1 LPLGATPAVAL
12 FHPRLVFGFLPDRS
26 VVTMNTITIYEGQR
40 GLYIRDGRL
49 ERVLGPGRYR
59 DWALWGSIEIRPLD
73 IRTVATEATPELER
87 ALVGVAATQADVVE
101 VADGTVAL
109 VQRDGRPCRV
119 LPPGRWIVWR
129 GEGKVTLDVVDVT
142 ALPPAIPVAYWPL
155 AGAGL
160 VTEVLVRPYE
170 RVLVYVDGVLALV
183 LEGGRHGLSPWRRK
197 LDLVKLDVR
206 EQELQ
211 ITGQELIAADKA
223 TLRLNLL
230 LKYAVVDPIA
240 AAQSVAELRDAL
252 YAEVQMC
259 ARAVVAGVTVDGLLE
274 RRVEL
279 AREMTAAITAR
290 AAAWG
295 VDIRRLE
302 IKDVILPGE
311 LKDLM
316 NRVIEADKRAAAQVI
331 MRREEVAAT
340 RSLANTARLIENNPV
355 LGRLKEAEVI
365 KEIAEKIANLTVVVA
380 PKDLQDL
387 LRLGGDPSK

>member
-1 LPLGATPAVAL
+1 
-12 FHPRLVFGFLPDRS
+12 
-26 VVTMNTITIYEGQR
+26 
-40 GLYIRDGRL
+40 
-49 ERVLGPGRYR
+49 
-59 DWALWGSIEIRPLD
+59 
-73 IRTVATEATPELER
+73 
-87 ALVGVAATQADVVE
+87 
-101 VADGTVAL
+101 
-109 VQRDGRPCRV
+109 
-119 LPPGRWIVWR
+119 
-129 GEGKVTLDVVDVT
+129 
-142 ALPPAIPVAYWPL
+142 
-155 AGAGL
+155 
-160 VTEVLVRPYE
+160 
-170 RVLVYVDGVLALV
+170 
-183 LEGGRHGLSPWRRK
+183 WRRK

-230 LKYAVVDPIA
+230 LKYAIVDPIA

-252 YAEVQMC
+252 YAEAQMC

-290 AAAWG
+290 ATAWG

-355 LGRLKEAEVI
+355 LGRLKEAEVM